1 MDKIMY
7 YLYHI
12 PGKKIGVTRDLNNRV
27 TKQQGYFPDE
37 YEVLDHSDDID
48 YISKREIELQQS
60 YGYKI
65 DRVEYKNLGKKMK
78 INATEMT
85 STFPYPLNK
94 LKGNLMDNMGK
105 TWETV
110 FGKFELDRET
120 ITWIVDNAKASMYD
134 AKRSYIYNKA
144 FFEKFVNKNLKQ
156 AKVNAKE
163 AKKIVD
169 KNIQE
174 QLEAIKAELI
184 SHSKA
189 VGLDKV
195 YQDGKYIW
203 EKAVGSNETYQDL
216 EKPKHFHDVDRQAME
231 GMSRFQKIR
240 DWADERGLYDKG
252 DTKTQFCKL
261 MEEAGE
267 LGRAIL
273 KDNQPEFVDAIG
285 DMVVVLTNMAM
296 LGGTSIETCIDA
308 AYDEIKNRKG
318 KMVNGTF
325 VKNG

>member
-37 YEVLDHSDDID
+37 YEVLDHSTDID

-94 LKGNLMDNMGK
+94 LKGNLMDSMGK

-110 FGKFELDRET
+110 YGKFKLDRET
-120 ITWIVDNAKASMYD
+120 VNWIVDNAQTSMYD

-163 AKKIVD
+163 AAD
-169 KNIQE
+169 KA
-174 QLEAIKAELI
+174 LEHIEAMKAELI

-189 VGLDKV
+189 VG
-195 YQDGKYIW
+195 
-203 EKAVGSNETYQDL
+203 SNTVYQDL

-240 DWADERGLYDKG
+240 DWADKRGLYDKG

-267 LGRAIL
+267 LGRAVL
-273 KDNQPEFVDAIG
+273 KDNQAEFIDAIG

>member
-37 YEVLDHSDDID
+37 YEVLDHSTDID

-94 LKGNLMDNMGK
+94 LKGNLMDSMGK

-110 FGKFELDRET
+110 YGKFKLDRDT
-120 ITWIVDNAKASMYD
+120 VDWIVNNAQTSMYD
-134 AKRSYIYNKA
+134 TKRSYIYNKA
-144 FFEKFVNKNLKQ
+144 FFEKFINKNLKQ

-163 AKKIVD
+163 AAD
-169 KNIQE
+169 KA
-174 QLEAIKAELI
+174 LEHIEAMKAELI

-189 VGLDKV
+189 VG
-195 YQDGKYIW
+195 
-203 EKAVGSNETYQDL
+203 SNTVYQDL
-216 EKPKHFHDVDRQAME
+216 ENKKSTTVF
-231 GMSRFQKIR
+231 SRFQDIR
-240 DWADERGLYDKG
+240 DWAEERGLYDKG

-267 LGRAIL
+267 LGRAVL
-273 KDNQPEFVDAIG
+273 KDNQAEFVDAIG

>member
-134 AKRSYIYNKA
+134 TKRSYIYNKA
-144 FFEKFVNKNLKQ
+144 FFEKFINKNLKQ
-156 AKVNAKE
+156 AKVNARE
-163 AKKIVD
+163 AAD
-169 KNIQE
+169 KA
-174 QLEAIKAELI
+174 LEHIEAMKAELI
-184 SHSKA
+184 SHSQS
-189 VGLDKV
+189 VNLR
-195 YQDGKYIW
+195 
-203 EKAVGSNETYQDL
+203 ETYQDL
-216 EKPKHFHDVDRQAME
+216 EVKETD
-231 GMSRFQKIR
+231 RFQKIR

-273 KDNQPEFVDAIG
+273 KEDDMEFMDAIG

-296 LGGTSIETCIDA
+296 LGGTSIETCIDV
-308 AYDEIKNRKG
+308 AYGEIKNRKG

>member
-110 FGKFELDRET
+110 FGKFELDRDT
-120 ITWIVDNAKASMYD
+120 VDWIVDNAQASMYD
-134 AKRSYIYNKA
+134 VKRSYIYNKA
-144 FFEKFVNKNLKQ
+144 FFEKFVNVNLKQ

-163 AKKIVD
+163 AAD
-169 KNIQE
+169 KA
-174 QLEAIKAELI
+174 LEHIEAMKAELI
-184 SHSKA
+184 SHSR
-189 VGLDKV
+189 
-195 YQDGKYIW
+195 
-203 EKAVGSNETYQDL
+203 AVGSNTTYQDL
-216 EKPKHFHDVDRQAME
+216 ENKKSTTVF
-231 GMSRFQKIR
+231 SRFQDIR
-240 DWADERGLYDKG
+240 DWAEESGLYDKG

-267 LGRAIL
+267 LGRAVL

>member
-37 YEVLDHSDDID
+37 YEVLDHSTDID

-134 AKRSYIYNKA
+134 TKRSYIYNKA

-163 AKKIVD
+163 AAD
-169 KNIQE
+169 KA
-174 QLEAIKAELI
+174 LEHIEAMKAELI
-184 SHSKA
+184 SHSRA
-189 VGLDKV
+189 
-195 YQDGKYIW
+195 I
-203 EKAVGSNETYQDL
+203 GSNETYQDL
-216 EKPKHFHDVDRQAME
+216 ENKKSTTVF
-231 GMSRFQKIR
+231 SRFQDIR
-240 DWADERGLYDKG
+240 DWAEERGLYDKG

-267 LGRAIL
+267 LGRAVL

>member
-1 MDKIMY
+1 MDKIIY

-94 LKGNLMDNMGK
+94 LKGNLMDSMGK

-110 FGKFELDRET
+110 YGKFKLDKET
-120 ITWIVDNAKASMYD
+120 VNWIVDNAQTSMYD

-144 FFEKFVNKNLKQ
+144 FFEKFVNVNLKQ

-163 AKKIVD
+163 AAD
-169 KNIQE
+169 KA
-174 QLEAIKAELI
+174 LEHIEAMKAELI

-189 VGLDKV
+189 VNSR
-195 YQDGKYIW
+195 
-203 EKAVGSNETYQDL
+203 EMYQDL
-216 EKPKHFHDVDRQAME
+216 EVKEED
-231 GMSRFQKIR
+231 RFQKIR

-273 KDNQPEFVDAIG
+273 KDNQAEFVDAIG

-318 KMVNGTF
+318 KMLNGTF

>member
-120 ITWIVDNAKASMYD
+120 VNWIVDNAKSSMYD
-134 AKRSYIYNKA
+134 TKRSYIYNKA
-144 FFEKFVNKNLKQ
+144 FFEKFINKNLKQ
-156 AKVNAKE
+156 AKVNARE
-163 AKKIVD
+163 AAD
-169 KNIQE
+169 KA
-174 QLEAIKAELI
+174 LEHIEAMKAELI
-184 SHSKA
+184 SHSQS
-189 VGLDKV
+189 VNLR
-195 YQDGKYIW
+195 
-203 EKAVGSNETYQDL
+203 ETYQDL
-216 EKPKHFHDVDRQAME
+216 EVKETD
-231 GMSRFQKIR
+231 RFQKIR

-273 KDNQPEFVDAIG
+273 KEDDMEFMDAIG

-296 LGGTSIETCIDA
+296 LGGTSIETCIDV
-308 AYDEIKNRKG
+308 AYGEIKNRKG

>member
-134 AKRSYIYNKA
+134 TKRSYIYNKA

-163 AKKIVD
+163 ATD
-169 KNIQE
+169 KA
-174 QLEAIKAELI
+174 LEHIEAMKAELI

-189 VGLDKV
+189 VNSR
-195 YQDGKYIW
+195 
-203 EKAVGSNETYQDL
+203 EMYQDL
-216 EKPKHFHDVDRQAME
+216 EVKETD
-231 GMSRFQKIR
+231 RFQKIR

-267 LGRAIL
+267 LGRAVL
-273 KDNQPEFVDAIG
+273 KDNQVEFVDAIG

-318 KMVNGTF
+318 KMLNGTF
-325 VKNG
+325 VKND

>member
-134 AKRSYIYNKA
+134 TKRSYIYNKA

-156 AKVNAKE
+156 AKVNAKISLNNAHE
-163 AKKIVD
+163 H
-169 KNIQE
+169 
-174 QLEAIKAELI
+174 LEAMKAELI

-189 VGLDKV
+189 VNSR
-195 YQDGKYIW
+195 
-203 EKAVGSNETYQDL
+203 EMYQDL
-216 EKPKHFHDVDRQAME
+216 EVKETD
-231 GMSRFQKIR
+231 RFQKIR

-267 LGRAIL
+267 LGRAVL
-273 KDNQPEFVDAIG
+273 KDNQVEFVDAIG

-318 KMVNGTF
+318 KMLNGTF
-325 VKNG
+325 VKND